1 MLQFMGSQIAGHDL
15 VTENDKM
22 KVTKGLTSFINK
34 IIHQE
39 GIPFMNL

>member
-1 MLQFMGSQIAGHDL
+1 MLQFMGSQIVRHDL
-15 VTENDKM
+15 ATENDKM
-22 KVTKGLTSFINK
+22 KITKGLTLFINK